1 MSRNPEYQFV
11 STDTAEL
18 EALLTSAY
26 EQLTG
31 TTLQPASPERLFV
44 KWVLSILVHERELHN
59 HTANQNI
66 PSRAEGANLEAL
78 GELFYETEKPAAKAA
93 VCTVRFHISEPQAS
107 AILVPAGTRVTDSGR
122 ILFWATVEDAYI
134 LPGASSVDVQVR
146 CQEAGVAGNGYTAGQ
161 LNAIVDVFDY
171 YSSCENITTSDGG
184 ADPLTDDEYY
194 ALMRASMDGYSTA
207 GSLGSYVYHAK
218 RVSPEISDIVPN
230 SPMPGHVR
238 IYVLMKDGSAA
249 TPEIKNAVL
258 AACTP
263 DEVRPLTD
271 FVKVEDPESVNYD
284 IDFTYWVHSSQTVGS
299 AEIKR
304 RVDEAVQGY
313 IRWQSAK
320 LGRDINQSELVSRLM
335 QTGIKRV
342 EVRSP
347 QFTKLRDGKL
357 SMGRTY
363 DYADTIP
370 QIAVAGSVSAVS
382 GGYEDE

>member
-11 STDTAEL
+11 STDPAEL

-26 EQLTG
+26 EQITK
-31 TTLQPASPERLFV
+31 TTLRPASPERLFI

-66 PSRAEGANLEAL
+66 PSRAEGKNLEAL
-78 GELFYETEKPAAKAA
+78 GELFYETSKPDAKAA
-93 VCTVRFHISEPQAS
+93 VCTVRFYISEPQES
-107 AILVPAGTRVTDSGR
+107 AILVPAGTRVTDAGR
-122 ILFWATVEDAYI
+122 VLIWETAEDAYI
-134 LPGASSVDVQVR
+134 PAGAGYIDAQVR
-146 CQEAGVAGNGYTAGQ
+146 CQTSGAVGNDYATGQ
-161 LNAIVDVFDY
+161 LNTIVDVFDY
-171 YSSCENITTSDGG
+171 YSGCENITASDGG
-184 ADPLTDDEYY
+184 ADPPTDDEYY
-194 ALMRASMDGYSTA
+194 ELMRASMDGYSTA
-207 GSLGSYVYHAK
+207 GSMGSYVYHAK
-218 RVSPEISDIVPN
+218 KVSPEISDVVPN

-238 IYVLMKDGSAA
+238 IYVLMKDGAVASE
-249 TPEIKNAVL
+249 EIKNAVL

-263 DEVRPLTD
+263 DKVRPLTD
-271 FVKVEDPESVNYD
+271 FVKVEDPEAVSYD

-299 AEIKR
+299 AEIQR
-304 RVDEAVQGY
+304 RVDDAVRGY
-313 IRWQSAK
+313 IQWQSAK

-335 QTGIKRV
+335 ATGIKRV

-357 SMGRTY
+357 SLGGKY
-363 DYADTIP
+363 EYADTIP